1 MNKYIQTKSLS
12 IYIVLYV
19 LIFIPFISFSQTD
32 STKLK
37 LVENLAI
44 KIYNSYLDANI
55 AKAMCDTIK
64 YKLSTGQYD
73 STLNMDEFVYEINK
87 DLRRVSRDNH
97 IIIDPAHRSM
107 TTDPKYLYLD
117 NLGRKKIKRLR
128 KKITRRLD
136 AIDKKYKARTK
147 QDMFNYGEI
156 KILPGNIGYVEIKD
170 FKSAFYSKKEYKS
183 RISLESVLTYLKNS
197 NSIILDFREN
207 LGGNIFHA
215 AKFSSHFAE
224 SKGAYFITTEIL
236 FRIDS
241 SGRDKEYKFPRK
253 YYTDTTIKNNLVGS
267 KHIYILTSKRTFSA
281 GELVTQKLRLLNQNT
296 TVVGEATTGGGNGYC
311 ETFFDNYF
319 TAVIPNI
326 RVFDENNFN
335 HSIEGIGIKP
345 DIQSSAD
352 SAFSIAYG
360 LALLPNTDTTGVKT
374 KYYKKERT
382 IIDNREPYFH
392 RNFSSY
398 IGDYRKVVI
407 TLEND
412 KLFMTYDFYLRQL
425 LIPDAID
432 FFLTERFKFV
442 RFVRNTN
449 NEVVEIQ
456 IKHKDGYLEK
466 FRKV

>member
-12 IYIVLYV
+12 INIVLYV

-170 FKSAFYSKKEYKS
+170 FKSAFYPKK
-183 RISLESVLTYLKNS
+183 
-197 NSIILDFREN
+197 
-207 LGGNIFHA
+207 
-215 AKFSSHFAE
+215 
-224 SKGAYFITTEIL
+224 
-236 FRIDS
+236 
-241 SGRDKEYKFPRK
+241 
-253 YYTDTTIKNNLVGS
+253 
-267 KHIYILTSKRTFSA
+267 
-281 GELVTQKLRLLNQNT
+281 NT
-296 TVVGEATTGGGNGYC
+296 K
-311 ETFFDNYF
+311 
-319 TAVIPNI
+319 AV
-326 RVFDENNFN
+326 
-335 HSIEGIGIKP
+335 
-345 DIQSSAD
+345 
-352 SAFSIAYG
+352 
-360 LALLPNTDTTGVKT
+360 
-374 KYYKKERT
+374 
-382 IIDNREPYFH
+382 
-392 RNFSSY
+392 
-398 IGDYRKVVI
+398 
-407 TLEND
+407 
-412 KLFMTYDFYLRQL
+412 
-425 LIPDAID
+425 
-432 FFLTERFKFV
+432 
-442 RFVRNTN
+442 
-449 NEVVEIQ
+449 
-456 IKHKDGYLEK
+456 
-466 FRKV
+466 